1 MFDATFA
8 RPRRRG
14 TLTLSIGFHAL
25 LGAALVVG
33 PLAAVEEP
41 PPPVDHLIDFGFRT
55 PTNDEPIRVKLV
67 TEKPAGG
74 RRTAAD
80 APRNAAARPRTIA
93 EPRSIPDTVPE
104 PGLFSDEN
112 QVIGA
117 FDAPEKKGTEPAT
130 EPPVFDVPPGDDE
143 TTIYRAENVTEP
155 VPVFNPSP
163 AYPELARRIH
173 AQGVVILE
181 AIIGRDGHVRDV
193 RVLRGVNPLLDK
205 AALDAVLQWTYEPAR
220 IGKRAVSVYLT
231 VTVNFGLTR

>member
-14 TLTLSIGFHAL
+14 TLTLSIGFHAV

-41 PPPVDHLIDFGFRT
+41 SEPSVQTVCWFPSPP
-55 PTNDEPIRVKLV
+55 NDEPIRVKLV

-74 RRTAAD
+74 RKPAAD
-80 APRNAAARPRTIA
+80 APRNAVARPGTIA
-93 EPRSIPDTVPE
+93 EPSRIPDTVPAA
-104 PGLFSDEN
+104 GLFSDEN
-112 QVIGA
+112 QVIGPV
-117 FDAPEKKGTEPAT
+117 DAPERKGNEPAT
-130 EPPVFDVPPGDDE
+130 DSPVVDMPPGDDE
-143 TTIYRAENVTEP
+143 EPIYRVDKVTEP

-163 AYPELARRIH
+163 AYPDLARRIH
-173 AQGVVILE
+173 AEGVVILE

-231 VTVNFGLTR
+231 VTVRFGLTR